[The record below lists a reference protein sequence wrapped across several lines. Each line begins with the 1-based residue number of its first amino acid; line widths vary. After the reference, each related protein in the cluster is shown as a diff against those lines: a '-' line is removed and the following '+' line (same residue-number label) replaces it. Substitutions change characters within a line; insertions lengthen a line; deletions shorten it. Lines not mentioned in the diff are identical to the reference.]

1 MSQNKLHVKKDDSV
15 LILAG
20 KDKGKTG
27 KVLKAMPAE
36 SRVIVEGVNMI
47 KKHQRPGRMNQQ
59 SGILEME
66 APINVSN
73 VMLVCP
79 NCKEASRTGK
89 KILEDGTKVRYCKKC
104 GQTID
109 R

>member
-1 MSQNKLHVKKDDSV
+1 MSQKKLHVKKDDTV
-15 LILAG
+15 LVLAG

-36 SRVIVEGVNMI
+36 NRVIVESVNMI
-47 KKHQRPGRMNQQ
+47 KKHQRPGRMGQD
-59 SGILEME
+59 SGIIERE
-66 APINVSN
+66 APLNASN
-73 VMLVCP
+73 VMLVCS